1 MLKMCSKK
9 EEIVNCKLIG
19 NAHTHTQTHNTQ
31 TDTHTQQLLDSSQA
45 SECKNKNAKYMRNGY
60 NK

>member
-1 MLKMCSKK
+1 MPT
-9 EEIVNCKLIG
+9 
-19 NAHTHTQTHNTQ
+19 HTHIHNTQ
-31 TDTHTQQLLDSSQA
+31 TQPTHRQTHTHTQQLLDSSQA